1 MKPYLTLLAVAL
13 FLLARLVTGTTPH
26 SSSDARALP
35 HRSLRDIDI
44 QGHQA
49 GTSTDP
55 CPGQY
60 RENVTQ
66 SGLLL
71 YCWGRKP

>member
-1 MKPYLTLLAVAL
+1 MKPYLTLLAAAL
-13 FLLARLVTGTTPH
+13 FVLARVVTSMPQPG
-26 SSSDARALP
+26 SSDARALP
-35 HRSLRDIDI
+35 HRSLREIDI

-49 GTSTDP
+49 ATSSDP
-55 CPGQY
+55 CPGQH
-60 RENVTQ
+60 RENVPD